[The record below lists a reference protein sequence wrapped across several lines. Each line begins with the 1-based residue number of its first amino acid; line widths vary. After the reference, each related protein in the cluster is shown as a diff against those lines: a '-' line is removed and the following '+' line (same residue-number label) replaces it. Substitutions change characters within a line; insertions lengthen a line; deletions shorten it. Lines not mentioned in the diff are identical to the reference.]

1 MPRTRSFRRAY
12 SQRRYRKL
20 FVIAAEGERT
30 EPRYFALFKDAS
42 VIHVICLRFS
52 GDSAPEQVLKRM
64 QQYLKDED
72 IKTTDEAW
80 VVVDKDQWGDA
91 QLNSLFRWS
100 QSSTNFGFALSNPKF
115 EYWLLLHF
123 EDGNNVSTSR
133 ECSQRLR
140 RYLPRYDKDVNPR
153 EFPREN
159 IERAVHRAA
168 ARDNPPCDDW
178 PRRPG
183 QTTVYR
189 LVRKLLAQSV
199 K

>member
-1 MPRTRSFRRAY
+1 
-12 SQRRYRKL
+12 
-20 FVIAAEGERT
+20 
-30 EPRYFALFKDAS
+30 
-42 VIHVICLRFS
+42 
-52 GDSAPEQVLKRM
+52 M

-133 ECSQRLR
+133 DVLAATQT
-140 RYLPRYDKDVNPR
+140 LPAS
-153 EFPREN
+153 
-159 IERAVHRAA
+159 I
-168 ARDNPPCDDW
+168 
-178 PRRPG
+178 
-183 QTTVYR
+183 
-189 LVRKLLAQSV
+189 
-199 K
+199 